1 MKLNDA
7 VVKIEKYLAS
17 SSGTPMIVDLQTKE
31 DYEAIKTHFAVG
43 ENVFMATSQY
53 CKDDECPRYDDL
65 YHTLATSTENVFLTG
80 LSAFLR
86 LLGEQEMKQHF
97 QRIVAMSINGHVV
110 VISCGCSPYL
120 QFHDRRIFQSN
131 RVIVVDGV
139 EPILPNVT
147 FSGSKLLTNSSATV
161 FQGIQNFA
169 DAVEFAEW
177 DAAMIV
183 TAKNAVQFPFSVV
196 SIHEISGAY
205 DVLCAKE
212 RITAT
217 IQPEAGTDAQWQYAL
232 SRFDEHS
239 SWESIVSQEF
249 GGTDNLAFLI
259 SSYQDFDADRQW
271 LYFVGLKLYGAKGN
285 LYLCEVVKN
294 CSNLAEFPKLVF
306 RQILSYAQT
315 DKNFTALYQQRRSIL
330 PAFAEQHGIIADFCK
345 VVQSKGKNTIYYL
358 TDATQLEKEL
368 MFAQIGQYW
377 SDADNSEI
385 SRILRMVYPDLAI
398 YLSDY
403 SYHIPLLNTYFR
415 QYKLCKVKNRISA
428 EFASLVLEQAE
439 KREFNTLLEPRCSK
453 IEQISKDKTVLY
465 FIDALGVEYL
475 AYITQKC
482 HDHGLRIQ
490 TKIARCELPSITSI
504 NHDFV
509 EIFEQAGCN
518 RVDIK
523 ELDDIKHRGKD
534 DFNYETT
541 KLPIHLMWELE
552 IIETAIK
559 RIRAQLESGRYSRA
573 VILSDH
579 GASRLAVINEKENH
593 WEMASKGIH
602 SGRCCPVSELDQ
614 KPDYATEENGFYC
627 LANYDRFRGGR
638 KANIEVHGGASLEE
652 VTVPIIEITLKGET
666 ENIEVFIQED
676 FREIL
681 VSYRKKAAI
690 ELFIGANSDDI
701 TVKVNGK
708 TYAAVPTG
716 NDYIYHVDMPDLK
729 KAGTYCAD
737 VFENGNNIAENL
749 QFTVKKEGS
758 SERNLL

>member
-1 MKLNDA
+1 M
-7 VVKIEKYLAS
+7 
-17 SSGTPMIVDLQTKE
+17 
-31 DYEAIKTHFAVG
+31 
-43 ENVFMATSQY
+43 
-53 CKDDECPRYDDL
+53 
-65 YHTLATSTENVFLTG
+65 TG

-110 VISCGCSPYL
+110 VISCGCSQYL

-271 LYFVGLKLYGAKGN
+271 LYFVGLKLYG
-285 LYLCEVVKN
+285 
-294 CSNLAEFPKLVF
+294 
-306 RQILSYAQT
+306 
-315 DKNFTALYQQRRSIL
+315 
-330 PAFAEQHGIIADFCK
+330 
-345 VVQSKGKNTIYYL
+345 NTIYYL

>member
-7 VVKIEKYLAS
+7 VAKIEKYLAS
-17 SSGTPMIVDLQTKE
+17 SSGTPVIVDLQTRV
-31 DYEAIKTHFAVG
+31 DYEAIKTHFSVG
-43 ENVFMATSQY
+43 KNVFMATSQY

-65 YHTLATSTENVFLTG
+65 YHALATSTGNVFLTG

-97 QRIVAMSINGHVV
+97 QRIVGMSINGHVV
-110 VISCGCSPYL
+110 VILCGCSQYL
-120 QFHDRRIFQSN
+120 QFHDRRILQSN
-131 RVIVVDGV
+131 RVIVVDGA
-139 EPILPNVT
+139 EPIFPSII
-147 FSGSKLLTNSSATV
+147 FSNSNLLVSSSATV
-161 FQGIQNFA
+161 FQGIQHFA
-169 DAVEFAEW
+169 DAVEFANW
-177 DAAMIV
+177 DTAMIV
-183 TAKNAVQFPFSVV
+183 TARGATQFPLSVV
-196 SIHEISGAY
+196 SIREISGAY
-205 DVLCAKE
+205 DILCAKE
-212 RITAT
+212 RMTAT
-217 IQPEAGTDAQWQYAL
+217 IQREAGTEAQWQYAL
-232 SRFDEHS
+232 SRFDENN
-239 SWESIVSQEF
+239 SWDGIISQEF

-259 SSYQDFDADRQW
+259 SSYQDFDANRQW
-271 LYFVGLKLYGAKGN
+271 LYFIGLKLYGAKGN
-285 LYLCEVVKN
+285 PYLCKVVKK
-294 CSNLAEFPKLVF
+294 CSSFAEFPKLIF

-315 DKNFTALYQQRRSIL
+315 DKNFADFYRQRRSIL
-330 PAFAEQHGIIADFCK
+330 TAFAEQHGTIVDFCK
-345 VVQSKGKNTIYYL
+345 VVQCKGKNTIYYL

-368 MFAQIGQYW
+368 LLAQIEKYW

-403 SYHIPLLNTYFR
+403 SYHIPLLNTYFQ
-415 QYKLCKVKNRISA
+415 QYKLCKVKNAISA
-428 EFASLVLEQAE
+428 EFALLVLEQAK

-482 HDHGLRIQ
+482 QDNGLCIQ

-504 NHDFV
+504 NKEFV
-509 EIFEQAGCN
+509 GIFEQAGCN
-518 RVDIK
+518 CVDIK
-523 ELDDIKHRGKD
+523 ELDDIKHHGKG
-534 DFNYETT
+534 DFNYETS
-541 KLPIHLMWELE
+541 KLPIHLIWELE

-559 RIRAQLESGRYSRA
+559 RIKAQLESGRYSKA

-690 ELFIGANSDDI
+690 ELFIGANLDDI

-729 KAGTYCAD
+729 KAGAYCAD
-737 VFENGNNIAENL
+737 VFENGNKIAENL